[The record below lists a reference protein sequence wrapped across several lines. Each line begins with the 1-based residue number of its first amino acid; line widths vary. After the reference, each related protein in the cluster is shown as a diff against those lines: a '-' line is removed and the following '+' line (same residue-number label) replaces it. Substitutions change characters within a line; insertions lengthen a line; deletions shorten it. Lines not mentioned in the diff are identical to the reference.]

1 MDREEP
7 GGLQSMGLKKDLVTK
22 QQKKQFR
29 TRNETVLVRILQG
42 NRINRITIPID
53 IYLSTCVCVYKE
65 IYYKELAHM
74 IMKLKV
80 AQSCPTL
87 CNPMDYTP
95 WNSLGQ
101 NIGVGTF
108 SLLQGISPTQ
118 RLNPGLPHC
127 RQILYQLS
135 HKGGWQI
142 PRSAWWVGK
151 QDPLQYSCLENPMD
165 RGAWWAMVHRV
176 ENRNKWTTSA
186 CAHTHTHG
194 LSSGI

>member
-1 MDREEP
+1 
-7 GGLQSMGLKKDLVTK
+7 
-22 QQKKQFR
+22 
-29 TRNETVLVRILQG
+29 
-42 NRINRITIPID
+42 
-53 IYLSTCVCVYKE
+53 
-65 IYYKELAHM
+65 M

-80 AQSCPTL
+80 KVAQSCPAL

-186 CAHTHTHG
+186 CAHTHTLMVCLLGINSFFLLKSSFRTHLYHVVLHHYPFIINTS
-194 LSSGI
+194 LSKHESDYF